1 MTKEKRFQLRQSAI
15 LLLTALIWG
24 FAFVAQSMGMDYI
37 GPFTLIAIRFL
48 LGAVT
53 LLPVVVI
60 QGRGIVP
67 GPDRVRR
74 REDGRALNGGVLVRG
89 GIACGISL
97 GLASILQQIGI
108 AHTTVGKAGFLTAL
122 YIVIVPVYAF
132 FLGRRTKPLIWLCV
146 AIACA
151 GIYFLSMPAGRFT
164 LLKGD
169 ALCLSCAF
177 VFGVQITLVGH
188 YASLADGVRLAVLE
202 FLTASAMGFVLML
215 LFEHPQP
222 EAVIKAAG
230 PLLYLGIMSSGM
242 AYTLQIIGQRG
253 LNPTIASL
261 IMSLE
266 SMVSAIGGFL
276 ILHQTFTLREVGG
289 CVLMAVAIVL
299 AQFV

>member
-1 MTKEKRFQLRQSAI
+1 M
-15 LLLTALIWG
+15 
-24 FAFVAQSMGMDYI
+24 
-37 GPFTLIAIRFL
+37 
-48 LGAVT
+48 
-53 LLPVVVI
+53 I

-146 AIACA
+146 ATACA

-169 ALCLSCAF
+169 ALCLSCAL
-177 VFGVQITLVGH
+177 VFGVQITLVGQ
-188 YASLADGVRLAVLE
+188 YVSLADGVRLAVLE